1 MQLTEKYLTEYENK
15 KFDIKKIIETLRDA
29 ADEMVNFN
37 VAGSQNMNIKNI
49 KQAISSLR
57 KIKNF

>member
-15 KFDIKKIIETLRDA
+15 KFNIGKIIEELRDA
-29 ADEMVNFN
+29 DDEMVNFN

-49 KQAISSLR
+49 RKAISFLR